1 MIDVA
6 SALKFFQVMAYIVG
20 VMLLMLC
27 GAMVAKYGFDSDTM
41 VAVVGPIHGFL
52 YMVYLVAALHLGL
65 KARWGIGYL
74 LLVLLAGTIPFV
86 SFVVERKVT
95 DRVRKEN
102 AVTSAA

>member
-6 SALKFFQVMAYIVG
+6 SALKFFQFMAYIVG

-27 GAMVAKYGFDSDTM
+27 GGMVAKYGFGNDIV

-74 LLVLLAGTIPFV
+74 LLVLLAGTIPFL

-95 DRVRKEN
+95 DRVRKEI
-102 AVTSAA
+102 AVTPTA